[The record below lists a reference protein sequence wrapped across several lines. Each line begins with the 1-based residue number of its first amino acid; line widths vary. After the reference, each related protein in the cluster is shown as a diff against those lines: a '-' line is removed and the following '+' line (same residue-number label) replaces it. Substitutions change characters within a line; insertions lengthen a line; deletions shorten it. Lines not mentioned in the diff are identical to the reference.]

1 MKISLKRSLFA
12 KWEENYFCHIN
23 IARLAR
29 EMIYN
34 NEILGCDFQM
44 VWNVVDESKRFIL
57 WTIWV
62 YLFGSTF
69 IKAEATFLA

>member
-1 MKISLKRSLFA
+1 
-12 KWEENYFCHIN
+12 
-23 IARLAR
+23 
-29 EMIYN
+29 MIYN